1 MRGGIH
7 LTTATVA
14 TELKAYLKSFIDKAI
29 DGESIIIT
37 RPKSKNAVLI
47 SEEEYNEL
55 LRIKNN
61 SQYLFKLNQ
70 SIKQAEN
77 GKIVVKTMEELE
89 AMEYE

>member
-1 MRGGIH
+1 M
-7 LTTATVA
+7 
-14 TELKAYLKSFIDKAI
+14 
-29 DGESIIIT
+29 
-37 RPKSKNAVLI
+37 I

-77 GKIVVKTMEELE
+77 GKLVVKTMEELE
-89 AMEYE
+89 AMEHE

>member
-1 MRGGIH
+1 M
-7 LTTATVA
+7 TTATVA
-14 TELKAYLKSFIDKAI
+14 TELKANLKSFIDKAI

-61 SQYLFKLNQ
+61 SQYLYKLNQ
-70 SIKQAEN
+70 SIEQAKN
-77 GKIVVKTMEELE
+77 GKVVVKTMEELE
-89 AMEYE
+89 AMEHE

>member
-1 MRGGIH
+1 M
-7 LTTATVA
+7 TTATVA